1 MNLSGAAANVNWL
14 AILIAPLLGFVLGG
28 LWYGPLFG
36 KAWMRASGVTEDQ
49 ARAGNN
55 PKKFA
60 LVYVLNLIAS
70 FSLAMFIGPNA
81 DWRFGLTAGALTGL
95 TFISMALGVTY
106 LFESRPFRLL
116 LINGAYQTLMFAG
129 MGLILGAWR

>member
-1 MNLSGAAANVNWL
+1 MPNVHWI
-14 AILIAPLLGFVLGG
+14 AIVLAPLLGFVLGG

-36 KAWMRASGVTEDQ
+36 KAWMRASGVSEEQ

-70 FSLAMFIGPNA
+70 FSLAMFIGPHA
-81 DWRFGLTAGALTGL
+81 DWRFGLMAGALTGL
-95 TFISMALGVTY
+95 TFISVALGVTY
-106 LFESRPFRLL
+106 LFESRPLRLW

-129 MGLILGAWR
+129 MGLILGAWH